1 MMNSKVTLEKS
12 DIKRACRRHVW
23 GSGLCPGYELM
34 AAPSMYYSLGPSLE
48 KMYPSDEEFKKV
60 TDSLFTYYNTNP
72 YAGGLIVGS
81 CLAIYE
87 KSDTDLDTTIE
98 TVASV
103 KTGLMGPMAGI
114 GDAILSSLPMTIF
127 GALCSYMALE
137 GNAVGMLI
145 GIAFS
150 AIMTFFIKPSIF
162 NIGYQQGSKFITS
175 FSSQIKA
182 VTKAA
187 NILGLTV
194 VGALLSSVVK
204 LKTGLMFSQGEM
216 VVSLQDTL
224 NTVSANL
231 LPALLVIFVYWLL
244 GKEKMTS
251 SKVIL
256 VLIAMGFVGYFLNIF
271 V

>member
-1 MMNSKVTLEKS
+1 
-12 DIKRACRRHVW
+12 
-23 GSGLCPGYELM
+23 
-34 AAPSMYYSLGPSLE
+34 
-48 KMYPSDEEFKKV
+48 
-60 TDSLFTYYNTNP
+60 
-72 YAGGLIVGS
+72 
-81 CLAIYE
+81 
-87 KSDTDLDTTIE
+87 
-98 TVASV
+98 
-103 KTGLMGPMAGI
+103 
-114 GDAILSSLPMTIF
+114 MTIF